1 MPDCI
6 VRLPNVGDTICY
18 KMRSCDSPVEPDR
31 EWRGRVMMLKY
42 SGYEAVANAP
52 YSINLFSECTQF
64 LAQAGDVVVYGAVKA
79 QVVVAPDLLQ
89 EDFAFEDPA
98 GMGDEQHEQVV
109 FFRG

>member
-1 MPDCI
+1 M
-6 VRLPNVGDTICY
+6 T
-18 KMRSCDSPVEPDR
+18 
-31 EWRGRVMMLKY
+31 LKC

-52 YSINLFSECTQF
+52 YSINLFSECTQ
-64 LAQAGDVVVYGAVKA
+64 LLEQAGDVVVYGAVKA